1 MPERETMPMA
11 PFLWMNPGM
20 IPILHSPGVMIPGQF
35 GPISRV
41 GEPLN
46 AALTLIMSLTGRP
59 SVMHT
64 TSSIPAS
71 MASRMESAANGAG
84 T

>member
-1 MPERETMPMA
+1 MM
-11 PFLWMNPGM
+11 
-20 IPILHSPGVMIPGQF
+20 PILHSPGVMMPGQF

-41 GEPLN
+41 GEPLS
-46 AALTLIMSLTGRP
+46 AALTLTMSLTGRP

-64 TSSIPAS
+64 TSSMPAS
-71 MASRMESAANGAG
+71 AASRIESAAYGAG